1 VDLRTSGAGQ
11 LPAADAHGSN
21 DTRCLPRHAVLSIHL
36 SCHRACAQLNAIDPG
51 NLTAVIQS
59 VGPNEPHQ
67 LTTDTGALVFLY
79 NQSLAAPIAAALLAN
94 KVPLP

>member
-1 VDLRTSGAGQ
+1 MLMD
-11 LPAADAHGSN
+11 PMAHSVCN
-21 DTRCLPRHAVLSIHL
+21 PIVVPSTHL
-36 SCHRACAQLNAIDPG
+36 SCRHLCAQLNAIDPG

-79 NQSLAAPIAAALLAN
+79 NQSLAAPIAAALIAN
-94 KVPLP
+94 RVP